1 MTKTSTH
8 NAAPADAG
16 PKAGTTVAPTT
27 WDAAKVDQMNGLRV
41 YVNPHLQETC
51 GGFGVFYSRR
61 ENGPYYRWAF
71 EEKVSLWRVA
81 RVQPSDFALKV
92 LANANWKGVP
102 AALQKSLVE
111 HYQE

>member
-1 MTKTSTH
+1 MWHRSSQSMSAS
-8 NAAPADAG
+8 AAVQTAEPG
-16 PKAGTTVAPTT
+16 PVVVRIDK
-27 WDAAKVDQMNGLRV
+27 MNGLRV
-41 YVNPHLQETC
+41 YINPHVKETC

-71 EEKVSLWRVA
+71 EETVSLWRVS
-81 RVQPSDFALKV
+81 RVSPRYFAPKA

-102 AALQKSLVE
+102 AALQKSMVE

>member
-1 MTKTSTH
+1 MWNRSRST
-8 NAAPADAG
+8 AAVAVVQTLESG
-16 PKAGTTVAPTT
+16 PIVVRIDK
-27 WDAAKVDQMNGLRV
+27 MNGLRV
-41 YVNPHLQETC
+41 YINPHVKETC

-71 EEKVSLWRVA
+71 EETVSLWRVS
-81 RVQPSDFALKV
+81 RVSLSDFAPKA

-102 AALQKSLVE
+102 AALQKSMVE

>member
-1 MTKTSTH
+1 MWNRSQS
-8 NAAPADAG
+8 PASVAVVQTLESG
-16 PKAGTTVAPTT
+16 PIVVRIDK
-27 WDAAKVDQMNGLRV
+27 MNGLRV
-41 YVNPHLQETC
+41 YINPHVKETC

-71 EEKVSLWRVA
+71 EETVSHWRVS
-81 RVQPSDFALKV
+81 RVSPSDFSPKA

-102 AALQKSLVE
+102 AALQKSMVE

>member
-8 NAAPADAG
+8 IAAPANLG
-16 PKAGTTVAPTT
+16 SKPVTVEQSS
-27 WDAAKVDQMNGLRV
+27 WDVTRVDQMNGLRV
-41 YVNPHLQETC
+41 FTNPHLQETR

-61 ENGPYYRWAF
+61 ENGPYYRWAY
-71 EEKVSLWRVA
+71 EEKVSHWRVA

-92 LANANWKGVP
+92 LSNASWKVVP
-102 AALQKSLVE
+102 AALQKSMVE

>member
-1 MTKTSTH
+1 MWHRSQ
-8 NAAPADAG
+8 AAAVG
-16 PKAGTTVAPTT
+16 PVVQTVESGPVVVRI
-27 WDAAKVDQMNGLRV
+27 DKMNGLRV
-41 YVNPHLQETC
+41 YINPHVKETC

-71 EEKVSLWRVA
+71 EETVSLWRVS
-81 RVQPSDFALKV
+81 RVSPSDFAPKA

-102 AALQKSLVE
+102 AALQKSMVE